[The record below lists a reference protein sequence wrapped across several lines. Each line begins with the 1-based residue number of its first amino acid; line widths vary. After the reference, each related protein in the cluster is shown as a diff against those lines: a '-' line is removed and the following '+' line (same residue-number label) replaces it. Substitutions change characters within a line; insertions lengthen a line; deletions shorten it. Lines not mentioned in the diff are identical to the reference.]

1 MTSSPDM
8 VSGAFQML
16 TALGIVLG
24 GLLEALFKKGYRGLE
39 RTADSGDRQSIYRG
53 KKKYR
58 SGQGPRHHPGDRCF
72 K

>member
-24 GLLEALFKKGYRGLE
+24 GLLLIFYFMKRYFNKGCRGA
-39 RTADSGDRQSIYRG
+39 RADS
-53 KKKYR
+53 
-58 SGQGPRHHPGDRCF
+58 
-72 K
+72 